1 MAKAPVKIYDK
12 SLTPVAD
19 LEAAK
24 NISYTMQANQVSKA
38 SFDLPADN
46 EKNDRIEGRF
56 FAEIFD
62 NGERLGMFR
71 INKKTP
77 ENKGDSADITYTCK
91 HALDTLNDKRIQSTV
106 EKTSETTALQYLID
120 QQETVH
126 WQLGDVEF
134 SKGYTYEFK
143 RQSLLEAFLSVPG
156 PWWEEYQLEFDTTS
170 HPWTVHVRKP
180 NTTPQA
186 TLQYHKNLKTISQT
200 VDWEPLV
207 TRLYAYGSGSGED
220 QVEAGPFEQNVGT
233 WGVVEREFEDQ
244 FFDNATDL
252 EDAALK
258 FLDRASNPR
267 VDYDGN
273 AADFYTLFGTN
284 KIELGDYV
292 TVYDSTLGIDVKAK
306 VVQLKKQ
313 SVLGQPGNIQLS
325 LNNRRKIKPDWGVL
339 AFKDEAKEDELAPNS
354 VRGGTGGALAGGTV
368 ASGNLGA
375 GSVDEAAL
383 ADAAVTWNKVGFK
396 DGSGNYVEQTR
407 LKIDSFVT
415 FESNFTDVDKL
426 EDGTTYAKMRKEW
439 RSGSDITMI
448 DGGQIYTDSV
458 TLDKVL
464 FSPVL
469 SDEVVASINASEEGI
484 TINAGKLSIDTKGL
498 QVDAEDQIALKTSGR
513 MQFDASNQLDIYG
526 PNILI
531 SALNPDGAKQ
541 AVNDDSETVTIEG
554 KNIELNGNTT
564 VQGTFQV
571 SQGNVLIDQDLVL
584 DEDGTVQQVIGAS
597 VVGLDSTNSWNF
609 EGTGINANTII
620 HAGLGID
627 MFDTE
632 INNLSSAGG
641 VTTNAAN
648 FGDVIDEASAQISS
662 HQSDSDAHHSKTPE
676 YTDEM
681 AQDAV
686 GNNVGPDL
694 TYDDGA
700 GEIDVSVPYITVAGN
715 TVYLGASTSIDIGDL
730 TTNSDLDMG
739 YNNIYNVGG
748 SGHNLGN
755 WSEKSTEY
763 VEDLTVSMKDVKL
776 ADGTTYSCLLIDSW
790 TTGGTMYYI
799 GH

>member
-1 MAKAPVKIYDK
+1 MQTKAPIAVYDK
-12 SLTPVAD
+12 SLNKVAE

-62 NGERLGMFR
+62 NGERLGVFR

-106 EKTSETTALQYLID
+106 EKTGETTALQYLID

-531 SALNPDGAKQ
+531 SALNPEGAKQ
-541 AVNDDSETVTIEG
+541 AVNDDPGTIRIQG
-554 KNIELNGNTT
+554 DNLILDGDTT
-564 VQGTFQV
+564 VYGTFTV
-571 SQGNVLIDQDLVL
+571 EGTNVTLNADTSITGDLDFQGVNSI
-584 DEDGTVQQVIGAS
+584 T
-597 VVGLDSTNSWNF
+597 GLDSLW
-609 EGTGINANTII
+609 ANTIY
-620 HAGLGID
+620 
-627 MFDTE
+627 
-632 INNLSSAGG
+632 S
-641 VTTNAAN
+641 
-648 FGDVIDEASAQISS
+648 
-662 HQSDSDAHHSKTPE
+662 SDSSSQIYLGGGQVAPSSLDMDGPIRMSGLDIENPGLVDGVNISNHVGDLDAHHDPYTQIDSILAAGDNIVLGSDGTNITIHVSGINEFSDSKAVSAIEDEPGITLSGNLNMGFNNI
-676 YTDEM
+676 TD
-681 AQDAV
+681 V
-686 GNNVGPDL
+686 G
-694 TYDDGA
+694 YIDGK
-700 GEIDVSVPYITVAGN
+700 
-715 TVYLGASTSIDIGDL
+715 DIGA
-730 TTNSDLDMG
+730 
-739 YNNIYNVGG
+739 
-748 SGHNLGN
+748 
-755 WSEKSTEY
+755 WSESSQEV
-763 VEDLTVSMKDVKL
+763 VEDLVVTTKEVKL
-776 ADGTTYSCLLIDSW
+776 ADDTTYTCLLIDSW